1 MLDKLKAGLRSLSLD
16 PEQQPCDQYLVYIS
30 LLHKWNQS
38 YNLTAVKQPE
48 QMLTRHV
55 LDSLSVLPFIK
66 GQHCLDIGTGPG
78 LPGMILALALPGS
91 RWTLL
96 DSNQKKVRFL
106 RHVKAELDVGNVE
119 IVQSRVESY
128 KAEIDFDTIICR
140 AFAPLNRMLELT
152 QHLITQDNQLLA
164 MKGKQASNEIDAL
177 GEHQFLIK
185 LNSLAHATDDLLA
198 NLIQIRRAE

>member
-1 MLDKLKAGLRSLSLD
+1 MLDKLKAGLESLNLD
-16 PEQQPCDQYLVYIS
+16 PEQQPCDQYLAYIA

-48 QMLTRHV
+48 QMLTRHI

-78 LPGMILALALPGS
+78 LPGMILALALPES
-91 RWTLL
+91 RWVLL

-106 RHVKAELDVGNVE
+106 RHVKAELDVGNIE

-128 KAEIDFDTIICR
+128 RAEIDFDTIICR
-140 AFAPLNRMLELT
+140 AFAPLNRLLELT
-152 QHLITQDNQLLA
+152 QHLIAQNNQLLA
-164 MKGKQASNEIDAL
+164 MKGKQARDEIDAL
-177 GEHQFLIK
+177 DEHEFLIK
-185 LNSLAHATDDLLA
+185 LNSLAHATDDSLA
-198 NLIQIRRAE
+198 NLVQIRRAE

>member
-1 MLDKLKAGLRSLSLD
+1 VLDKLKSGLENLSLD
-16 PEQQPCDQYLVYIS
+16 PEQQPCSQYLAYIA

-55 LDSLSVLPFIK
+55 LDSLSVWPFIK

-78 LPGMILALALPGS
+78 LPGMILALALPKS
-91 RWTLL
+91 HWTLL

-106 RHVKAELDVGNVE
+106 RHVKAELNVSNVE
-119 IVQSRVESY
+119 IVQSRAESF
-128 KAEIDFDTIICR
+128 KAEVDFNTVICR

-152 QHLITQDNQLLA
+152 QHLITLDNQLLA
-164 MKGKQASNEIDAL
+164 MKGKQASEEIDAL
-177 GEHQFLIK
+177 GEHEFIIK
-185 LNSLAHATDDLLA
+185 LNSLAFATDDSLA

>member
-1 MLDKLKAGLRSLSLD
+1 MLDKLKAGLVRLGLD
-16 PEQQPCDQYLVYIS
+16 PEQQPCSQYLTYIA

-55 LDSLSVLPFIK
+55 LDSLSVLSFIK

-78 LPGMILALALPGS
+78 LPGMILALALPNTS
-91 RWTLL
+91 WTLL

-106 RHVKAELDVGNVE
+106 RHVKVELGISNVE
-119 IVQSRVESY
+119 IVQSRAESY
-128 KAEIDFDTIICR
+128 KAEKNFDTIICR
-140 AFAPLNRMLELT
+140 AFAPLNRLLELS
-152 QHLITQDNQLLA
+152 QHLITKDNQLLA
-164 MKGKQASNEIDAL
+164 MKGKQVSDEIDEL
-177 GEHQFLIK
+177 GEHEFLIK
-185 LNSLAHATDDLLA
+185 LNSLEFATDDSRA

>member
-1 MLDKLKAGLRSLSLD
+1 MKDKLKAGLKSLSLD
-16 PEQQPCDQYLVYIS
+16 PEQHPCSQYLTYIA

-78 LPGMILALALPGS
+78 LPGMILALALPES

-106 RHVKAELDVGNVE
+106 RHVKVELDVGNVE

-128 KAEIDFDTIICR
+128 EAEIDFDTIICR
-140 AFAPLNRMLELT
+140 AFAPLSRLLELT
-152 QHLITQDNQLLA
+152 QHLITSNNQLLA
-164 MKGKQASNEIDAL
+164 MKGKQAGDEIDGL
-177 GEHQFLIK
+177 GEHEFSIK
-185 LNSLAHATDDLLA
+185 LNSLAHATDDSFA
-198 NLIQIRRAE
+198 NLIQIRRAG